1 MKKTWALLVVITT
14 GLIACADQKTSVQ
27 VNAADYQVA
36 DQATLE
42 KRLQARNA
50 QFAEDFTAFKKAHSH
65 AFSTQKPVTEAEL
78 KKLHMHAVGATALKP
93 TKEAY
98 CSMMN
103 GYFSDIY
110 RLGHFNLAYIQNV
123 TVLDRAAE
131 DAQENFANPD
141 AFYKLV
147 MERATTY
154 RQAQQLMGYGCNLK
168 AALQLH

>member
-1 MKKTWALLVVITT
+1 MKHGIVLLAVLTAGLMACTDQQPVV
-14 GLIACADQKTSVQ
+14 K

-36 DQATLE
+36 DQTSLE
-42 KRLQARNA
+42 NRLQARNT
-50 QFAEDFTAFKKAHSH
+50 QFAEDFTAFKKAHSQ
-65 AFSTQKPVTEAEL
+65 AFSTQKPVTEADL

-110 RLGHFNLAYIQNV
+110 RLGHFNLAYIE
-123 TVLDRAAE
+123 TVAVLNGAGE
-131 DAQENFANPD
+131 DAQENFANPE
-141 AFYKLV
+141 AFYNLV

-168 AALQLH
+168 AALQF